1 MMLTAGCFAQP
12 AAADV
17 FYSSSEGNA
26 FAEEDMYIVE
36 ENAPEIEG
44 LTYEKSIKLDYADCF
59 DVYYY
64 NDGYKLIDVEISG
77 QYLLVPEGK
86 DAPEGLS
93 KDIRVIYQPLDEIY
107 MAATGS
113 VSFFSELGAME
124 YLTMSSLEVDGWM
137 LDAAIEAMNNG
148 TFVYAGKY
156 SAPDYEMMVGRGC
169 DLAVESTMI
178 LHSPEVQ
185 EMIEDLGIP
194 VFIDRCSYE
203 LDAFGRVEWIKLYG
217 AMLDLEEK
225 AFEKFTVQEAILDEL
240 EDFENTGKTVAF
252 FAINSNGAV
261 TVRKSEDFIPNM
273 IELAGGKYIFDD
285 LENPGS
291 NSATVRLSMEEFYS
305 KAVNADYL
313 IYNGTIESPLN
324 SMQDLIDK
332 DELFGEFK
340 AVKEGNVWT
349 LDKTWYQA
357 TATVGYLIE
366 DLNLMLI
373 GGDPA
378 GMVFLQK
385 VE

>member
-1 MMLTAGCFAQP
+1 MLTAGFFAQP
-12 AAADV
+12 AAADD
-17 FYSSSEGNA
+17 FYSSSEEKA
-26 FAEEDMYIVE
+26 ISEADMYIVE
-36 ENAPEIEG
+36 EEVPQIEG

>member
-1 MMLTAGCFAQP
+1 MLTAGCFAQP

-26 FAEEDMYIVE
+26 FSEADMYIVE
-36 ENAPEIEG
+36 EDVPSIEG
-44 LTYEKSIKLDYADCF
+44 LTYEKSMKLDYADCF

-86 DAPEGLS
+86 EAPEGLS

-113 VSFFSELGAME
+113 VSFFSELDAME
-124 YLTMSSLEVDGWM
+124 YLTMSSLEVEGWM
-137 LDAAIEAMNNG
+137 IDAAIEAMNTG
-148 TFVYAGKY
+148 PFVYAGKY

-203 LDAFGRVEWIKLYG
+203 LDAFGRIEWIKLYG

-225 AFEKFTVQEAILDEL
+225 AFEKFTVQEAILDDL

-273 IELAGGKYIFDD
+273 IELAGGKYIFND

-373 GGDPA
+373 DGDPA
-378 GMVFLQK
+378 GMVFLKK